1 MIYLI
6 LLWFVT
12 WCLIRIIKVEPTV
25 QIILIVALILG
36 LVLVFGFPHVRAG

>member
-12 WCLIRIIKVEPTV
+12 WCLVRLVKTDPAVTV
-25 QIILIVALILG
+25 IVLVALILG
-36 LVLVFGFPHVRAG
+36 LILVFGFPHARA